1 MIDGG
6 QADDKIIAILRDD
19 PVFGH
24 VREIA
29 QLPPV
34 LVGRL
39 LHYFATYKL
48 RPESSGSVTVG
59 EPYDR
64 THAEQVVTSAL
75 EDYREAFPAR

>member
-1 MIDGG
+1 MIDEG
-6 QADDKIIAILRDD
+6 QADDKIIAILRGD

-24 VREIA
+24 IREIGDV
-29 QLPPV
+29 PPV

-64 THAEQVVTSAL
+64 THAERVVAAAL